1 MYSRTHYPVHRE
13 IVISQARGNRACL
26 PAGTAH
32 PSYYNSQDVVPFF
45 GAVLPLGRENVID
58 VGATWQ
64 KKEKID
70 RCGVWVSE
78 TLPLVAP
85 YKKKWDFSFFG
96 PPP

>member
-1 MYSRTHYPVHRE
+1 
-13 IVISQARGNRACL
+13 L
-26 PAGTAH
+26 PARRH
-32 PSYYNSQDVVPFF
+32 CPSVILSATQPQHNSQDVVPFF

-78 TLPLVAP
+78 T
-85 YKKKWDFSFFG
+85 KKMGFFVFWATAMTIEACSYD
-96 PPP
+96 